1 MDMTDQG
8 LQTVSLDCRIS
19 HYTTVGGPDILRN
32 AIVLRYVTFYQIN
45 HDCKYLIF
53 SLMTICLYGRMK

>member
-53 SLMTICLYGRMK
+53 SL